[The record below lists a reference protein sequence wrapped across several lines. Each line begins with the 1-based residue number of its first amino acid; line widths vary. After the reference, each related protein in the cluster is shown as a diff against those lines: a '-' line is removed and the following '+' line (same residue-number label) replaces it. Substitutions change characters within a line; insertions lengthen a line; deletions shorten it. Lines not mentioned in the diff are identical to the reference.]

1 MSDRLTLNLLS
12 SVSELE
18 RLQRTFRSFAD
29 RNELSRGVRDA
40 FGVAL
45 EEMILNVI
53 THGYQGR
60 DDRPIAVDITIEKG
74 EVVVAI
80 DDWAPPF
87 DPLATPTPDISLP
100 LAQRKTGG
108 LGTHLTR
115 GLMDRIEYQRCED
128 RNRLVLMKRL

>member
-1 MSDRLTLNLLS
+1 MNDRLSLDLVS
-12 SVSELE
+12 SVSDLQ
-18 RLQRTFRSFAD
+18 RLQQAFGTFAD
-29 RNELSRGVRDA
+29 RNELPRGVRDA

-53 THGYQGR
+53 NHGYQGR
-60 DDRPIAVDITIEKG
+60 DDRPIAVDIAIEKS

-87 DPLATPTPDISLP
+87 DPLTTPTPDVSLP
-100 LAQRKTGG
+100 LEQRKTGG

-115 GLMDRIEYQRCED
+115 GLMDRIEYQRTGD
-128 RNRLVLMKRL
+128 RNRLVLMKRM